1 MTMDCS
7 RLIQSLESLW
17 FFTNVVSSRT
27 PHAGNGTK
35 EESTQPTS
43 SILQTSLQNHDEHSP
58 KHEFLIPKCA
68 KCGDFADAG
77 NGIKEESTQ
86 TTSSILQTSLQNHD
100 EHPPK
105 HEFLTPKCA
114 KCGDFAAEI
123 EEHDGDIK
131 PIVTTEEVEI
141 RKPTKR
147 EEKRK
152 RRPRR
157 KRSKRKILGELDLG
171 FDRSRHCYRFDNG
184 FGVFDDRETWRYGMF
199 GRQLQHQVKM
209 PPLNDGMAMKEHL
222 KSWAY
227 AVACTV
233 R

>member
-1 MTMDCS
+1 MVLHQC
-7 RLIQSLESLW
+7 
-17 FFTNVVSSRT
+17 
-27 PHAGNGTK
+27 
-35 EESTQPTS
+35 
-43 SILQTSLQNHDEHSP
+43 
-58 KHEFLIPKCA
+58 
-68 KCGDFADAG
+68 
-77 NGIKEESTQ
+77 
-86 TTSSILQTSLQNHD
+86 
-100 EHPPK
+100 
-105 HEFLTPKCA
+105 
-114 KCGDFAAEI
+114 AEI

-233 R
+233 RLRVVDVQNLLFPCPFYFLGFENGNGGKSFRRLMVVES

>member
-1 MTMDCS
+1 MFYVVKPRFGLCSLVLFLMAMDCS

-27 PHAGNGTK
+27 LHAGNEIK

-43 SILQTSLQNHDEHSP
+43 SILQTSLQNHDEYS
-58 KHEFLIPKCA
+58 
-68 KCGDFADAG
+68 
-77 NGIKEESTQ
+77 
-86 TTSSILQTSLQNHD
+86 
-100 EHPPK
+100 PK

-123 EEHDGDIK
+123 EEHDGDIEA
-131 PIVTTEEVEI
+131 IVKTEEVEI
-141 RKPTKR
+141 PKPTKK

-171 FDRSRHCYRFDNG
+171 FDRSRHCYRLDNG
-184 FGVFDDRETWRYGMF
+184 FGVFGDRETWRHGMF

-227 AVACTV
+227 AVASTV